1 MAENTIGSF
10 FKKIN
15 NEFEK
20 QMDEDL
26 KSFGIDSTELEFLVE
41 LNHHKHGKSYAELAK
56 KLHMSADN
64 TKEVG
69 QKLLAKKLIVVADD
83 TVTETEAG
91 KDLCKK
97 IEAHRLQT
105 DKTMTGMLDKE
116 ETLGL
121 VNALKKMLKNK
132 EQ

>member
-10 FKKIN
+10 FKKVS

-26 KSFGIDSTELEFLVE
+26 KSFGIDSTELEFLIE
-41 LNHHKHGKSYAELAK
+41 LSHHKQGKTYEKLAK
-56 KLHMSADN
+56 KLHMTEDKV
-64 TKEVG
+64 KEVG
-69 QKLLAKKLIVVADD
+69 QKLLDKKLIAVDGDVVTD
-83 TVTETEAG
+83 TEDG

-105 DKTMTGMLDKE
+105 DKTMTGMLDKD

-121 VNALKKMLKNK
+121 IKALKKMLN
-132 EQ
+132 E